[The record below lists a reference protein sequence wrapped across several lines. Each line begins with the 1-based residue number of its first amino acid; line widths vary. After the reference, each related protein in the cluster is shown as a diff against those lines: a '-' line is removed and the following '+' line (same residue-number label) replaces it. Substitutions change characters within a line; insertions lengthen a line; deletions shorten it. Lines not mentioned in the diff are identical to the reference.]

1 MREQANPRR
10 NGTCGG
16 CAVTAQ
22 VLFSLT
28 KDSMAEWLVLQ
39 MQGLSFLN
47 QDSRDDRRS
56 DICRQPANLHCAC
69 KCREE
74 WSALTV
80 PDYLDFC
87 P

>member
-1 MREQANPRR
+1 M
-10 NGTCGG
+10 
-16 CAVTAQ
+16 TAQ

-56 DICRQPANLHCAC
+56 DICRLPANLHCAC

-74 WSALTV
+74 WHRPNGARLLGFLSIISFV
-80 PDYLDFC
+80 F
-87 P
+87 